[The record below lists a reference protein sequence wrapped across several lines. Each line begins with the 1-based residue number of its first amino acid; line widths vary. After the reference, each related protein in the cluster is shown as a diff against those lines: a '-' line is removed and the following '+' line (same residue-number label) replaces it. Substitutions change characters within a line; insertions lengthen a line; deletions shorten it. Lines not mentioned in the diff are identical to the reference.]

1 MDGVRPPDRQPG
13 KTCMHRIFIGALL
26 LGAIVAR
33 GEPRE
38 VNETLVAGVWTLT
51 TQGEAATL
59 ADITKALRLDIAQYT
74 ATIDEG
80 SQKVTYKRAELHGA
94 SDENPVS
101 MFSFT
106 NVIFY
111 LPVPTLPGPG
121 PKPAQSLH
129 ILFQRN
135 ACLSHEAVTTQTGVA
150 FRSYFPPIVS
160 GLRAGIS
167 TMNVSTRRDE
177 PERSYFARVP
187 GYPGENKIETVENTL
202 TLRGECS
209 QEVGIDKTFD
219 YDYWP
224 TRCPFSYNRQF
235 ISAAIIPALKQRYG
249 DDYTKFMIDD
259 PEIKDYGSFIGL
271 RFNER
276 GSPIGQGTQVGMTV
290 DRCDL
295 MVSSTWEVLAAERPR
310 AVPR

>member
-1 MDGVRPPDRQPG
+1 MN
-13 KTCMHRIFIGALL
+13 RIFIGALL

-33 GEPRE
+33 GEPRQ
-38 VNETLVAGVWTLT
+38 VNKKLVAGVWALT

-59 ADITKALRLDIAQYT
+59 PDMIKALRLDIAQYT

-80 SQKVTYKRAELHGA
+80 SQKVTYKRAELHSA

-121 PKPAQSLH
+121 LKPAQSIH
-129 ILFQRN
+129 ILFQRD

-167 TMNVSTRRDE
+167 TMNVSARQDE
-177 PERSYFARVP
+177 PERVYFARVP
-187 GYPGENKIETVENTL
+187 GHPGENKIETVENTL

-224 TRCPFSYNRQF
+224 ARCPFSYNRQL
-235 ISAAIIPALKQRYG
+235 INAAIIPALKQRYG
-249 DDYTKFMIDD
+249 DGYTKFTIDD
-259 PEIKDYGSFIGL
+259 PEIKDYGSFMAL

-276 GSPIGQGTQVGMTV
+276 GSPVGQGTQVGMTV

-295 MVSSTWEVLAAERPR
+295 KVSSTWEVSAADRPR